1 MPSCRIPLAALLGGE
16 EAVWAQPTPP
26 RPCPGHAGGQPELA
40 PQGDLGAERWARQS
54 DGIRPSHV
62 WYRVTA
68 ESSTWGPRALG
79 ACHQLLVLGPK
90 VLDRPARRSP
100 GGPGEENDT
109 SVSQAGAGLVQAGGG
124 APGASRGP
132 SRRSPVFK
140 AGATVRGLIRTA
152 VSRRRERWPGR
163 SCRSGG
169 FAVSKE
175 KLFLSAPV
183 CRGRLLCAHP
193 EGPVALG
200 MGTSGRR
207 PEREAGPHSHLREL
221 CHLLASPSQ
230 RSLHDCLP
238 LPSPPPLKPVLSSGR
253 CPLCSQCSG
262 RFQLRLLH

>member
-1 MPSCRIPLAALLGGE
+1 MGPPVRRHPSLPRVVPGDSRKQYVGTSCPRSLPSVTGAGTEGSGQTGE
-16 EAVWAQPTPP
+16 EVA
-26 RPCPGHAGGQPELA
+26 RGSGGGKRREREPG
-40 PQGDLGAERWARQS
+40 W
-54 DGIRPSHV
+54 
-62 WYRVTA
+62 
-68 ESSTWGPRALG
+68 
-79 ACHQLLVLGPK
+79 
-90 VLDRPARRSP
+90 
-100 GGPGEENDT
+100 GGPG
-109 SVSQAGAGLVQAGGG
+109 SGGRRG
-124 APGASRGP
+124 PGASRGP

-175 KLFLSAPV
+175 KLFLSAHV

-221 CHLLASPSQ
+221 CHLLASPSR